1 MKNSRQHPRKSCTE
15 TTFFATRSVV
25 IEGFI
30 KNISRRGVFIQS
42 LLALPVGQTIT
53 LAVPADGA
61 SQSVKCRGKVVWTN
75 EEGFGVELKERI
87 PV

>member
-1 MKNSRQHPRKSCTE
+1 MKNSRHYPRRSCTE
-15 TTFFATRSVV
+15 TTFFAAQSVV

-30 KNISRRGVFIQS
+30 KNISSKGVFIQS

-53 LAVPADGA
+53 VAVPANGSD
-61 SQSVKCRGKVVWTN
+61 QSVKCRGKIVWTN
-75 EEGFGVELKERI
+75 EEGFGVELKESI